1 MIAYL
6 GLGSNIGDREGF
18 LRAAVEFLD
27 KNESIAVKQV
37 SSIYETAP
45 VGYVEQANFFNAAAR
60 IETDLTPEDLL
71 KTCMAIEAE
80 LGRRREVHWGP
91 RTIDIDILLFDGI
104 IIETPLLTIP
114 HPQMHKRRFVL
125 VPLNEIYPD
134 LVLKDRTITEIL
146 GDFADSDD
154 IRIVTN
160 WTNE

>member
-1 MIAYL
+1 M
-6 GLGSNIGDREGF
+6 
-18 LRAAVEFLD
+18 
-27 KNESIAVKQV
+27 
-37 SSIYETAP
+37 
-45 VGYVEQANFFNAAAR
+45 
-60 IETDLTPEDLL
+60 
-71 KTCMAIEAE
+71 
-80 LGRRREVHWGP
+80 HWGP